1 MLSDLKTTK
10 TDCTGRLCVQD
21 LCDICLGLGVDPTSV
36 YLSSID
42 YYEGT
47 EYRFVDISSNRIVL
61 SYRTET
67 KHIKVSKG
75 TTECIVPIEPI
86 FGFSGVERSSS

>member
-1 MLSDLKTTK
+1 MPSDSKTTK
-10 TDCTGRLCVQD
+10 MNHTGRLCVQD
-21 LCDICLGLGVDPTSV
+21 LCDICLGLGVDLASV

-47 EYRFVDISSNRIVL
+47 EYRFVDISSNQIVM

-67 KHIKVSKG
+67 RHIKVSKG
-75 TTECIVPIEPI
+75 TTECLVPIEPI
-86 FGFSGVERSSS
+86 FGFSGVERSLS